1 MKLKAFWLVIKVAG
15 KNMNGLYFLVE
26 HQKKQKTNRIFQIQA
41 TGSQKHCN

>member
-26 HQKKQKTNRIFQIQA
+26 HQKKTKNEQNLSNSSNWQSKTL
-41 TGSQKHCN
+41 